1 MDDKPSLLSNFVTAA
16 NCNQTMKS
24 SRSYQSERLFLKYH
38 AAGIN
43 LLDLDLRLDHRVVIA

>member
-1 MDDKPSLLSNFVTAA
+1 MDDKPSPLSNFVTAA
-16 NCNQTMKS
+16 TCNQTMKS
-24 SRSYQSERLFLKYH
+24 SRSYQSGLFLKYH

>member
-1 MDDKPSLLSNFVTAA
+1 MDDKPSPLSSFVTAA
-16 NCNQTMKS
+16 TCNQAMKS

-38 AAGIN
+38 AARIN